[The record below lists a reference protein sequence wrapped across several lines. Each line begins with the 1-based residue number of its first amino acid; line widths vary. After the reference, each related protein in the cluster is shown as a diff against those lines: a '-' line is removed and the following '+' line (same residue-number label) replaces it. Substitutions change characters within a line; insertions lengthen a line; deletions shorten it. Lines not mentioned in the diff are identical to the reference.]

1 MGPGSGPSVH
11 SHKSLGTARP
21 LHWQCGDRSHPDHGS
36 PRPAE
41 RPPVCQSFSYGLSTV
56 GSGLE
61 PAAPAH
67 LPGHR
72 ELLLPCPLPAAPLSA
87 RGGCG
92 WEHPCWWHCSERTS
106 GCRAVTARDARLNDT
121 PAQPP
126 GETRLLS
133 AGDSGRQRTCQVPRR
148 TTQGTSR
155 HPPVHSEQLCGVRR
169 RPLTS
174 GRRPTGQRGS
184 PARASRGWAERG
196 TAPASL
202 EPALGPRP
210 RGRHAWPRSLSL
222 TPQPLRDAP
231 PACPAPP
238 PCGRNTRTGRAVPA
252 TPPLHGFPTRTH
264 EATRAARAPRAPPRH
279 ALALLGGRERGWRG
293 RCSSASCAGP
303 GAGMRGARLLA
314 SRPLRRE
321 TRKGVTSSAD
331 M

>member
-1 MGPGSGPSVH
+1 MDAACRCWR
-11 SHKSLGTARP
+11 ARP
-21 LHWQCGDRSHPDHGS
+21 LCTECACRLRPLRGRAGSLPPLSPAEPGRWDRARDHLCILTRVWAPPAHWQCGDRSHPDHGS

-87 RGGCG
+87 RAGCG

-133 AGDSGRQRTCQVPRR
+133 AGDSGRQRTCQVPHR

-174 GRRPTGQRGS
+174 GRRPTGQ
-184 PARASRGWAERG
+184 
-196 TAPASL
+196 
-202 EPALGPRP
+202 
-210 RGRHAWPRSLSL
+210 
-222 TPQPLRDAP
+222 
-231 PACPAPP
+231 
-238 PCGRNTRTGRAVPA
+238 
-252 TPPLHGFPTRTH
+252 
-264 EATRAARAPRAPPRH
+264 
-279 ALALLGGRERGWRG
+279 
-293 RCSSASCAGP
+293 
-303 GAGMRGARLLA
+303 
-314 SRPLRRE
+314 
-321 TRKGVTSSAD
+321 
-331 M
+331 

>member
-87 RGGCG
+87 RAGCG

-133 AGDSGRQRTCQVPRR
+133 AGDSGRQRTCQVPHR

-222 TPQPLRDAP
+222 TPQPL
-231 PACPAPP
+231 
-238 PCGRNTRTGRAVPA
+238 
-252 TPPLHGFPTRTH
+252 
-264 EATRAARAPRAPPRH
+264 
-279 ALALLGGRERGWRG
+279 
-293 RCSSASCAGP
+293 
-303 GAGMRGARLLA
+303 
-314 SRPLRRE
+314 
-321 TRKGVTSSAD
+321 
-331 M
+331 